1 MTQAERL
8 RFAIEQSGIKV
19 QKLAEECGVHPNYIT
34 MMSGGQRP
42 ISKSMADKMARVL
55 KIRKEWLLTGDG
67 QMEADQTY
75 IDQLATL
82 VADLLADDPDSFKV
96 RFISEMAKLPQEC
109 WDNVEAFIDHLL
121 EKQKEEE

>member
-1 MTQAERL
+1 MTQGERL
-8 RFAIEQSGIKV
+8 KIAIDRSG
-19 QKLAEECGVHPNYIT
+19 
-34 MMSGGQRP
+34 MMSAKIADDVGISANYLSMMTGDRRP
-42 ISKSMADKMARVL
+42 ITDKMADKLAKAL
-55 KIRKEWLLTGDG
+55 KVRREWLLTGDG

-82 VADLLADDPDSFKV
+82 VADLLADDPDSFKI